1 MEKFDVV
8 ESWIDNVAYSHSKS
22 ESTGC
27 RYRYYLEAF
36 CGFIGLT
43 PQQIVEEY
51 EAAKDERAL
60 RRKYARYLQNFI
72 SQMNRK
78 GYAINTIRTYTMGI
92 KSFFKYTDLP
102 LSYVPIARNR
112 ITFHNRDITKEEI
125 QQIMEVSKPR
135 DKAFFAMMTQGGLR
149 PHTLCRLR
157 LKHVEPDF
165 SEGIIPCKVEVP
177 EEIAKGEFGAYFTFM
192 GEESVRYLKAYLA
205 TRANTE
211 PEHYLFTSYGVDKKA
226 NSKSMS
232 KTFVK
237 AIETLKKKGLMDFEQ
252 KEKGKP
258 RTVRLYNLRKF
269 FRKYASQAGIEYV
282 NFWMGHKTNYKAP
295 HIPSSDAH
303 YFSREDVET
312 QRQLYGEKAMP
323 FLRIETATPS
333 ETEQTIRQLEQTM
346 EKLRQENLEL
356 TQKLNSHML
365 SNNQVQELLRRIE
378 KLEQAQKQIES

>member
-333 ETEQTIRQLEQTM
+333 ETEQTIKQLEQTM

-356 TQKLNSHML
+356 KQRLNGL
-365 SNNQVQELLRRIE
+365 TLDSNQMSELLKRIE
-378 KLEQAQKQIES
+378 ALEKQAQQK

>member
-51 EAAKDERAL
+51 EATKDERAL

-192 GEESVRYLKAYLA
+192 GEESVRYLTAYLA

-378 KLEQAQKQIES
+378 KLEKQAQKQT